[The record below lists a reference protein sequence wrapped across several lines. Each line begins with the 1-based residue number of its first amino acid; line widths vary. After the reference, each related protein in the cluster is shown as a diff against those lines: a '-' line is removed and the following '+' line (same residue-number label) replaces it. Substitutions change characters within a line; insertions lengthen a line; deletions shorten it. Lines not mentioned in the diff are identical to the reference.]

1 MAELLQSFLLIE
13 FNWSILETIAVI
25 FSLLYVY
32 LAAHQNNLCW
42 LAAVI
47 SVSLYIYICFNAKLY
62 AETIL
67 QVFYFLMAI
76 YGFYSWKKNNSQ
88 LQIST
93 WPIKKH
99 FFIILLGTVLTFFL
113 GFIFSNFTDA
123 EMPLVDSFTTVF
135 SVFATYMVVKKILS
149 NWLYFI
155 IIDIISTYLYFSR
168 DLHLTSLL
176 FLLYTF
182 IAVAGFIKW
191 NRISIQVN
199 D

>member
-13 FNWSILETIAVI
+13 FNWSILETVAVI

-47 SVSLYIYICFNAKLY
+47 SVSLYIYICFDAKLY
-62 AETIL
+62 AETVL

-99 FFIILLGTVLTFFL
+99 LFIIFLGTILTFFL

-191 NRISIQVN
+191 NRISTQVN

>member
-13 FNWSILETIAVI
+13 FNWSILETVAVI

-62 AETIL
+62 AETVL

-99 FFIILLGTVLTFFL
+99 LFIIFLGTILTFFL
-113 GFIFSNFTDA
+113 GFIFSNYTDA
-123 EMPLVDSFTTVF
+123 EMPLVDSFTSVF

-155 IIDIISTYLYFSR
+155 IVDLISTYLYFSR

-191 NRISIQVN
+191 NRISTQVN

>member
-13 FNWSILETIAVI
+13 FNWSILETVAVI

-47 SVSLYIYICFNAKLY
+47 SVSLYIYICFDAKLY
-62 AETIL
+62 AETVL

-99 FFIILLGTVLTFFL
+99 LFIILLGTILTFFL

-191 NRISIQVN
+191 NRISTQVN

>member
-1 MAELLQSFLLIE
+1 MTELLQSFLLIE

-32 LAAHQNNLCW
+32 LAAYQNNLCW

-62 AETIL
+62 AETML

-76 YGFYSWKKNNSQ
+76 YGFYTWKKNNSQ

-99 FFIILLGTVLTFFL
+99 LFIIFLGTILTFFL

-191 NRISIQVN
+191 NRISTQVN

>member
-13 FNWSILETIAVI
+13 FNWSILETVAVI

-62 AETIL
+62 AETVL

-99 FFIILLGTVLTFFL
+99 LFIIFLGTILTFFL
-113 GFIFSNFTDA
+113 GFIFSNYTDA

-176 FLLYTF
+176 FLLYAL

-191 NRISIQVN
+191 NRISTQVN

>member
-13 FNWSILETIAVI
+13 FNWSILETVAVI

-99 FFIILLGTVLTFFL
+99 LYIIILGTILTFFL

-191 NRISIQVN
+191 NRISTQVN

>member
-13 FNWSILETIAVI
+13 FNWSILETVAVI

-62 AETIL
+62 AETVL

-99 FFIILLGTVLTFFL
+99 LFIIFLGTILTFFL
-113 GFIFSNFTDA
+113 GFIFSNYTDA

-176 FLLYTF
+176 FLLYAF

-191 NRISIQVN
+191 NRISTQVN

>member
-13 FNWSILETIAVI
+13 FNWSILETVAVI

-62 AETIL
+62 AETVL

-99 FFIILLGTVLTFFL
+99 LFIIFLGTILTFFL
-113 GFIFSNFTDA
+113 GFIFSNYTDA
-123 EMPLVDSFTTVF
+123 EMPLVDSFTSVF

-191 NRISIQVN
+191 NRISTQVN

>member
-25 FSLLYVY
+25 LSLLYVY

-99 FFIILLGTVLTFFL
+99 LFIILLGTVLTFFL

-191 NRISIQVN
+191 NRISTQVN